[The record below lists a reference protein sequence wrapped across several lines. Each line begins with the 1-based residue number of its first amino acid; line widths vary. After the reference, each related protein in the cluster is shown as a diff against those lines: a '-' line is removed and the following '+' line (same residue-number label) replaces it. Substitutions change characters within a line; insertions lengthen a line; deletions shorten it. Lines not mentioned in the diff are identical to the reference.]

1 MVVMILGNPYKFSVF
16 ISTIKEWNI
25 DNEFC
30 NGVLLFCI
38 EGNIF
43 PKKIVTATL
52 KYEIQ
57 LLKEKLRN
65 LITNESLYNMQR
77 DKAFAEIYNIT
88 FPEDIS
94 IDNDY
99 RFDITPESFADEN
112 CYVFAVSNGKEV
124 RIMATKLNYIVEE
137 SRHELSNVDIS
148 ETFIEIE
155 DLNQIISQLEIY

>member
-65 LITNESLYNMQR
+65 LIINERLYNMQR

-137 SRHELSNVDIS
+137 SRHELSNIDIS

>member
-1 MVVMILGNPYKFSVF
+1 MILGNPYKFSVF
-16 ISTIKEWNI
+16 ISTIKEWNK

-65 LITNESLYNMQR
+65 LITNERLYNMQR

-112 CYVFAVSNGKEV
+112 CYVFAVSNGKKV

>member
-1 MVVMILGNPYKFSVF
+1 MILGNPYKFSVF

-65 LITNESLYNMQR
+65 LITNERLYNMQR

-155 DLNQIISQLEIY
+155 DLNQIISQLEIC

>member
-1 MVVMILGNPYKFSVF
+1 MILGNPYKFSVF

-43 PKKIVTATL
+43 HKKIVTATL

>member
-1 MVVMILGNPYKFSVF
+1 MILGNPYKFSVF

-124 RIMATKLNYIVEE
+124 RIMATTLNYIVEE

>member
-1 MVVMILGNPYKFSVF
+1 MILGNPYKFSVF

-30 NGVLLFCI
+30 NGVMLFCI

-65 LITNESLYNMQR
+65 LITNERLYNMQR

-112 CYVFAVSNGKEV
+112 CYVFAVSNGKKV

>member
-1 MVVMILGNPYKFSVF
+1 MILGNPYKFSVF

-52 KYEIQ
+52 KYELQ

-65 LITNESLYNMQR
+65 LITNERLYNMQR

-112 CYVFAVSNGKEV
+112 CYVFAVSNGKKV

-148 ETFIEIE
+148 
-155 DLNQIISQLEIY
+155 DPN

>member
-1 MVVMILGNPYKFSVF
+1 MILGNPYKFSVF

-38 EGNIF
+38 DGNIF

-52 KYEIQ
+52 KCEIQ

-65 LITNESLYNMQR
+65 LITNERLYNMQR

-137 SRHELSNVDIS
+137 SRHELSNIDIS

>member
-1 MVVMILGNPYKFSVF
+1 MILGNPYSFSVF
-16 ISTIKEWNI
+16 INTIKEWNI

-38 EGNIF
+38 DGNIF

-52 KYEIQ
+52 KCEIQ

-65 LITNESLYNMQR
+65 LITNERLYNMQR

-155 DLNQIISQLEIY
+155 DLNQIISQLEIC

>member
-1 MVVMILGNPYKFSVF
+1 MILGNPYKFSVF

-57 LLKEKLRN
+57 LLKEKL
-65 LITNESLYNMQR
+65 LM
-77 DKAFAEIYNIT
+77 KAYIICKEIKPLPKYIILH
-88 FPEDIS
+88 F
-94 IDNDY
+94 
-99 RFDITPESFADEN
+99 R
-112 CYVFAVSNGKEV
+112 
-124 RIMATKLNYIVEE
+124 RI
-137 SRHELSNVDIS
+137 
-148 ETFIEIE
+148 
-155 DLNQIISQLEIY
+155 

>member
-65 LITNESLYNMQR
+65 LITNERLYNMQR

>member
-1 MVVMILGNPYKFSVF
+1 MILGNPYKFSVF

-57 LLKEKLRN
+57 LLKEKLMN
-65 LITNESLYNMQR
+65 LIINERLYNMQR

-137 SRHELSNVDIS
+137 SRHELSNIDIS

>member
-1 MVVMILGNPYKFSVF
+1 MILGNPYKFSVF

-38 EGNIF
+38 DGDIF
-43 PKKIVTATL
+43 PKKIVTATI
-52 KYEIQ
+52 KCEIQ

-65 LITNESLYNMQR
+65 LITNERLYNMQR

-155 DLNQIISQLEIY
+155 DLNQIISQLEIC

>member
-1 MVVMILGNPYKFSVF
+1 MILGNPYKFSVF

-65 LITNESLYNMQR
+65 LIINERLYNMQR

-155 DLNQIISQLEIY
+155 DLNQIISQLEIC

>member
-1 MVVMILGNPYKFSVF
+1 MILGNPYKFSVF

-38 EGNIF
+38 DGNIF

-52 KYEIQ
+52 KCEIQ

-65 LITNESLYNMQR
+65 LITNERLYNMQR

-124 RIMATKLNYIVEE
+124 RIMATKLNYIVEK

-155 DLNQIISQLEIY
+155 DLNQIISQLEIC

>member
-1 MVVMILGNPYKFSVF
+1 MILGNPYKFSVF

-38 EGNIF
+38 DGNIF

-52 KYEIQ
+52 KCEIQ

-65 LITNESLYNMQR
+65 LITNERLYNMQR

-137 SRHELSNVDIS
+137 
-148 ETFIEIE
+148 
-155 DLNQIISQLEIY
+155 

>member
-1 MVVMILGNPYKFSVF
+1 MILGNPYKFSVF

>member
-1 MVVMILGNPYKFSVF
+1 MILGNPYKFSVF

-65 LITNESLYNMQR
+65 LITNEILYNMQR

>member
-1 MVVMILGNPYKFSVF
+1 MILGNPYKFSVF

-112 CYVFAVSNGKEV
+112 CYVFAVSNGTEV

>member
-38 EGNIF
+38 DGNIF

-52 KYEIQ
+52 KCEIQ

-65 LITNESLYNMQR
+65 LITNERLYNMQR

-155 DLNQIISQLEIY
+155 DLNQIISQLEIC

>member
-1 MVVMILGNPYKFSVF
+1 MILGNPYKFSVF

-38 EGNIF
+38 DGNIF

-52 KYEIQ
+52 KCEIQ

-65 LITNESLYNMQR
+65 LITNERLYNMQR

-155 DLNQIISQLEIY
+155 YLNQIISQLEIC

>member
-1 MVVMILGNPYKFSVF
+1 MILGNPYKFSVF

-57 LLKEKLRN
+57 LLKEKVRN
-65 LITNESLYNMQR
+65 LIINERLYNMQR

-137 SRHELSNVDIS
+137 SRHELSNIDIS

>member
-1 MVVMILGNPYKFSVF
+1 MILGNPYKFSVF

-65 LITNESLYNMQR
+65 LIINERLYNMQR
-77 DKAFAEIYNIT
+77 DKAFSEIYNIT

-137 SRHELSNVDIS
+137 SRHELSNIDIS

>member
-1 MVVMILGNPYKFSVF
+1 MILGNPYKFSVF
-16 ISTIKEWNI
+16 ISTMKEWNI

>member
-1 MVVMILGNPYKFSVF
+1 MILGNPYKFSVF

-65 LITNESLYNMQR
+65 LITNESLYNKQR

-99 RFDITPESFADEN
+99 RFDITPESFANEN

>member
-1 MVVMILGNPYKFSVF
+1 MILGNPYKFSIF

-65 LITNESLYNMQR
+65 LIINERLYNMQR

-137 SRHELSNVDIS
+137 SRHELSNIDIS

>member
-1 MVVMILGNPYKFSVF
+1 MILGNPYKFSVF

-38 EGNIF
+38 DGNIF

-52 KYEIQ
+52 KCEIQ

-65 LITNESLYNMQR
+65 LITNERLYNMQR

-137 SRHELSNVDIS
+137 SRHELSNVDII

-155 DLNQIISQLEIY
+155 DLNQIISQLEIC

>member
-1 MVVMILGNPYKFSVF
+1 MILGNPYKFSVF

-65 LITNESLYNMQR
+65 LITNGSLYNMQR

>member
-1 MVVMILGNPYKFSVF
+1 MVVLILGNPYKFSVF

-38 EGNIF
+38 DGNIF

-52 KYEIQ
+52 KCEIQ

-65 LITNESLYNMQR
+65 LITNERLYNMQR

-155 DLNQIISQLEIY
+155 DLNQIISQLEIC

>member
-1 MVVMILGNPYKFSVF
+1 MILGNPYKFSVF

-65 LITNESLYNMQR
+65 LIINERLYNMQR

>member
-1 MVVMILGNPYKFSVF
+1 MILGNPYKFSVF

-65 LITNESLYNMQR
+65 LIINERLYNMQR

-137 SRHELSNVDIS
+137 SRHELSNIDIS

>member
-38 EGNIF
+38 DGNIF
-43 PKKIVTATL
+43 PKKIVTVTL
-52 KYEIQ
+52 KCEIQ

-65 LITNESLYNMQR
+65 LITNERLYNMQR

-155 DLNQIISQLEIY
+155 DLNQIISQLEIC

>member
-1 MVVMILGNPYKFSVF
+1 MILGNPYKFSVF

-52 KYEIQ
+52 KCEIQ

-65 LITNESLYNMQR
+65 LITNERLYNMQR

>member
-1 MVVMILGNPYKFSVF
+1 MILGNPYKFSVF

-65 LITNESLYNMQR
+65 LIINERLYNMQR

-124 RIMATKLNYIVEE
+124 RNMATKLNYIVEE
-137 SRHELSNVDIS
+137 SRHELSNIDIS

>member
-1 MVVMILGNPYKFSVF
+1 MILGNPYKFSVF

-43 PKKIVTATL
+43 PKKIVTVTL

>member
-1 MVVMILGNPYKFSVF
+1 MVVIILGNPYKFSLF

-77 DKAFAEIYNIT
+77 DTAFAEIYNIT